1 MPTTHPPVAGPPTR
15 LTLRTWAGAI
25 CLPALPL
32 TLLITNLI
40 YPQVEHTPEAEL
52 AAAAADPI
60 GAQLSAFT
68 YLGAAA
74 LSIGV
79 TMAIV
84 GAVRDR
90 GAALANTGA
99 VLGILGAVGMSAIG
113 IHQLFIA
120 AFAASAS
127 PDTLTV
133 LGHLGSLAGPLP
145 ILFFAT
151 PLAMLLL
158 VASTARAGFVPKT
171 AAALMVPF
179 VLIDKVP
186 IPHAELLQMVLGLFV
201 FSWVGW
207 CLLTRGSTE
216 QVSHRQHQRR
226 EAAIDLASSEPK

>member
-1 MPTTHPPVAGPPTR
+1 MPTTHTPPTGPPSGR
-15 LTLRTWAGAI
+15 TLRTWAGAI

-52 AAAAADPI
+52 AAAAANPT

-84 GAVRDR
+84 GAVRGR
-90 GAALANTGA
+90 GAGLANAGA
-99 VLGILGAVGMSAIG
+99 VLGILGGVGMSAIG
-113 IHQLFIA
+113 IHQLLIA
-120 AFAASAS
+120 AFAASGS
-127 PDTLTV
+127 PDTLEI
-133 LGHLGSLAGPLP
+133 LGNLGSLVGPLP
-145 ILFFAT
+145 ILFFAA
-151 PLAMLLL
+151 PLAMLVLI
-158 VASTARAGFVPKT
+158 ASAARAGFVPKT

-186 IPHAELLQMVLGLFV
+186 VPNAELLQMVLGLLV
-201 FSWVGW
+201 FGWVGW
-207 CLLTRGSTE
+207 CLLTRNTTE
-216 QVSHRQHQRR
+216 QDTQTGSVVS
-226 EAAIDLASSEPK
+226 ATSASSAH